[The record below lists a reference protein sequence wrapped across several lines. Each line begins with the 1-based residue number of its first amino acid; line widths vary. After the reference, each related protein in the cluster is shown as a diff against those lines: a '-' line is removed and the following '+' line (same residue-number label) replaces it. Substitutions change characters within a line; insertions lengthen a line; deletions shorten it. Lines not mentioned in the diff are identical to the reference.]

1 MPSNDTPTKTSSS
14 RFRETPHH
22 HRRAPVIVAIAV
34 VVAACVLA
42 RFDDASFRGSRA
54 RIGGGSWK
62 KVKRMTSMKATSS
75 TTLEARSADTP
86 LTVSDLIFGASP
98 LAGIYEATTY
108 ETARETVKAALD
120 VGFTRF
126 DTAPH
131 YGLGLSERRLGQA
144 LADLNADMTR
154 IKVYTKVGRVMKP
167 LDAVTEEEK
176 QSGKVEWGNV
186 PGDAGCIFPE
196 APTDVLPVLDYTAD
210 GFERSHADSLSRL
223 GIDRIEGLRIHD
235 AETTERF
242 EDAMRGGGVRA
253 LAALRDSGAISEVSL
268 GMNDASYIMR
278 MLNENEPGTFDSV
291 MMAGSWNLLDQDG
304 LDVLLE
310 CQTRGVAVHNAGIFA
325 SGLLVGGS
333 HYKYGPAPPE
343 ILDRVDRWKR
353 LCAEHDVT
361 LPAAAI
367 AFACA
372 PSVVTLCAVG
382 VKSPDEARQ
391 AARWLADAAAIPRQ
405 FWLDALDRA
414 LLRRGVPLPFQR
426 PA

>member
-1 MPSNDTPTKTSSS
+1 MPSSS
-14 RFRETPHH
+14 RRETPHTV
-22 HRRAPVIVAIAV
+22 HRRASSTVVAAIAV
-34 VVAACVLA
+34 VVLARVLA
-42 RFDDASFRGSRA
+42 RFDETRRATFGTSRV
-54 RIGGGSWK
+54 GGSWK
-62 KVKRMTSMKATSS
+62 KVKVMTSTTNATS
-75 TTLEARSADTP
+75 TTLEARSADAP

-131 YGLGLSERRLGQA
+131 YGLGLSERRLGDA
-144 LADLNADMTR
+144 LRDLNADMTR
-154 IKVYTKVGRVMKP
+154 VKVYTKVGRVMKP
-167 LDAVTEEEK
+167 IDAVTEEEK
-176 QSGKVEWGNV
+176 RNGKVEWGNV

-196 APTDVLPVLDYTAD
+196 APTDVLPVLDYTAG

-235 AETTERF
+235 AETAERF
-242 EDAMRGGGVRA
+242 EEAVRGGGVRS
-253 LAALRDSGAISEVSL
+253 LAALRDSGAVSEVSL

-310 CQTRGVAVHNAGIFA
+310 CQARGVAVHNAGIFA

-333 HYKYGPAPPE
+333 HYKYAPAPPE
-343 ILDRVDRWKR
+343 IIDRVDRWRR
-353 LCAEHDVT
+353 LCAEHAVA
-361 LPAAAI
+361 LPAVAI

-372 PSVVTLCAVG
+372 PRVVTLCAVG

-391 AARWLADAAAIPRQ
+391 AARWLADARAVPGAL
-405 FWLDALDRA
+405 WVDAVARG
-414 LLRRGVPLPFQR
+414 LLPKGLPLPSS
-426 PA
+426 PSSS